1 MTNQPPKRRKGCL
14 FYGCLTL
21 TACFVLFLVL
31 LLAGLYQF
39 RRVVYQYTD
48 SSPMTLPTLNMTA
61 EQMDAVQR
69 RVETFKDAVNGGRS
83 TPPLELTADD
93 INALIQKDAEFKPF
107 RGRLYVTGLEDGK
120 GKMAGSVKL
129 GDMRFIV
136 FRNRYLNGTATIGV
150 SFQNGILGI
159 TPEELT
165 TKGKPL
171 PGQVMDKIRSMHIAS
186 RVNDDARAS
195 VALNRLQS
203 IEIRDGKLIL
213 TPKEQH

>member
-14 FYGCLTL
+14 FYGCLTF
-21 TACFVLFLVL
+21 TACFILFLVL

-39 RRVVYQYTD
+39 RKVVYLYTD
-48 SSPMTLPTLNMTA
+48 ASPMSLPTLNMTA
-61 EQMDAVQR
+61 EQMDAVHR
-69 RVETFKDAVNGGRS
+69 RVDAFKDAVNAGRS
-83 TPPLELTADD
+83 TAPLVLTADD
-93 INALIQKDAEFKPF
+93 INALVQTDPDFKAF
-107 RGRLYVTGLEDGK
+107 KGRLYVTALEDGK
-120 GKMAGSVKL
+120 GKLMGSVRL
-129 GDMRFIV
+129 GDIGSVV

-165 TKGKPL
+165 TKSKPL
-171 PGQVMDKIRSMHIAS
+171 PGQVMDKIRSMHISS
-186 RVNDDARAS
+186 RVNDDPRAS

>member
-21 TACFVLFLVL
+21 TACFVIVLVMF
-31 LLAGLYQF
+31 LAGLYQF
-39 RRVVYQYTD
+39 RRLVYEYTD
-48 SSPMTLPTLNMTA
+48 SGPTPLPTLNMTT

-69 RVETFKDAVNGGRS
+69 RVDTFKDAVNAGRS
-83 TPPLELTADD
+83 TSPLVLTADD
-93 INALIQKDAEFKPF
+93 INALIQHDPEFKPF
-107 RGRLYVTGLEDGK
+107 NGRLYVTALEDGK
-120 GKMAGSVKL
+120 GKLKGSVRL
-129 GDMRFIV
+129 GDIGVIV

-150 SFQNGILGI
+150 TFQNGILGI

-165 TKGKPL
+165 TKGKAL
-171 PGQVMDKIRSMHIAS
+171 PSPVMDKIRSMQISS
-186 RVNDDARAS
+186 RVNDDPRAS
-195 VALNRLQS
+195 VALNRMQS